1 MPSTQQNI
9 KKENCIIE
17 LKFDVLCQIE
27 ISRIYRSKK
36 TSQNCPTK
44 FLFNWPKGE
53 NKKLNSQ
60 KLTKEV
66 TLSDEGNIKIDI
78 AAKRKKKGCKLRAA
92 VNGIQVQKLAVAVD
106 TTEADCLHQTGEA
119 QA

>member
-1 MPSTQQNI
+1 MS
-9 KKENCIIE
+9 
-17 LKFDVLCQIE
+17 
-27 ISRIYRSKK
+27 SSYK
-36 TSQNCPTK
+36 TSQNCPK
-44 FLFNWPKGE
+44 NYLFDWLKDE
-53 NKKLNSQ
+53 KKILNSQ